1 MGDGNRSAGEGS
13 VAVGSTAVTHPAQQ
27 PPGPPPPGGGPPGP
41 PFQGP
46 PPHQGPPG
54 PHGWHPPGPYQQP
67 PARRG
72 SGALG
77 WIIGIS
83 AGAVVL
89 VAVAVVVVAVAL
101 RDTGGAGGSGDPG
114 PGNRPEAARGTEES
128 GDVPGTQTF
137 DVPSYNHVEG
147 IVDYPQHPP
156 VGGDH
161 NAVWLNCGVYTTQ
174 VPAENAVHSL
184 EHGAVWITHDP
195 DLDPGQVALLHG
207 LYSAGDYVIISPV
220 PDLPAPVVLSAWGKQ
235 LAVDSPEDTRVV
247 DFLRVYE
254 RGPQTPEPGAPCSG
268 GISVRPA

>member
-1 MGDGNRSAGEGS
+1 M
-13 VAVGSTAVTHPAQQ
+13 AVGSTAVDHPSQQ

-46 PPHQGPPG
+46 SPHQGPPG
-54 PHGWHPPGPYQQP
+54 PHGWYPPSPYQPP

-77 WIIGIS
+77 WIIGGS
-83 AGAVVL
+83 VGAVVL

-101 RDTGGAGGSGDPG
+101 GNTGGAGGSGDPVD
-114 PGNRPEAARGTEES
+114 PGSRPEAARGAEES
-128 GDVPGTQTF
+128 GYVPGTKTF

-147 IVDYPQHPP
+147 TVDYPQYPP

-195 DLDPGQVALLHG
+195 DLDPGRVALLHG
-207 LYSAGDYVIISPV
+207 LYSAGDYVIISPA

-235 LAVDSPEDTRVV
+235 LAVDGPEDTRVV
-247 DFLRVYE
+247 EFLRVYE